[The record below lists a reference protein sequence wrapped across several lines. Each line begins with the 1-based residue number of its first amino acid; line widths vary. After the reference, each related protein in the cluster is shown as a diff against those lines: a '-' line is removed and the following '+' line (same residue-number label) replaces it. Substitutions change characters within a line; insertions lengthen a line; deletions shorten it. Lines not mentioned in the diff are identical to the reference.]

1 MNSILEKSY
10 IITGPTASGKTNL
23 AIKLAQHLDSEII
36 CMDSMTLFKGMDIGT
51 AKPTLHEQTL
61 VKHHML
67 DVLIP
72 TESSNVQ
79 FWLQSAKRIAEELIR
94 RGKSPIFVGGT
105 PLYLKA
111 LMMGLFEIPEIPKHI
126 RKELEEK
133 FPQTDFADAYRML
146 SEIDSDSAKKI
157 HPNDRRRIIRAL
169 EVWKGLGTTISSLQK
184 QWETTT
190 YNQSNP
196 DKIRCIWLQTLR
208 QKLHERIHIRTKQLL
223 EKGWVE
229 EVVLLRQKYPSLSK
243 EASQAIGY
251 SQISQFLDGL
261 MSFEKTEEAINLA
274 TRQLAKKQE
283 TWFRHLPGCKPVPLE
298 NKFHFWGFDVD
309 IQPDSLV

>member
-1 MNSILEKSY
+1 MNILENSY

-36 CMDSMTLFKGMDIGT
+36 CMDSMTLYRDMDIGT
-51 AKPTLHEQTL
+51 AKPTQNEQNL
-61 VKHHML
+61 IKHHMVDIL
-67 DVLIP
+67 LP
-72 TESSNVQ
+72 TEPSNVQ
-79 FWLQSAKRIAEELIR
+79 IWLKSATEIAQALIR
-94 RGKSPIFVGGT
+94 KGKSPIFVGGT

-126 RKELEEK
+126 RVELESK
-133 FPQTDFADAYRML
+133 FPQTNFADAYQML

-169 EVWKGLGTTISSLQK
+169 EVWQGLGKTISSLQK
-184 QWETTT
+184 QWEISADS
-190 YNQSNP
+190 QFNP
-196 DKIRCIWLQTLR
+196 DKIRCIWLQMPR

-223 EKGWVE
+223 KKGWVD
-229 EVVLLRQKYPSLSK
+229 EVLLLRQKYPNLSK

-251 SQISQFLDGL
+251 SQISKFLDGSL
-261 MSFEKTEEAINLA
+261 SFENMEEAINLA

-283 TWFRHLPGCKPVPLE
+283 TWFRHLSGCIPLALE
-298 NKFHFWGFDVD
+298 NNFQYWNFDIDMQSD
-309 IQPDSLV
+309 ILV

>member
-10 IITGPTASGKTNL
+10 IISGPTASGKTNL

-36 CMDSMTLFKGMDIGT
+36 CMDSMTLFRGMDIGT
-51 AKPTLHEQTL
+51 AKPTLHEQSL

-67 DVLIP
+67 DVLMP
-72 TESSNVQ
+72 TEASNVQ
-79 FWLQSAKRIAEELIR
+79 FWLTGAKKIAEELIEK
-94 RGKSPIFVGGT
+94 GKSPIFVGGT

-111 LMMGLFEIPEIPKHI
+111 LIMGLFEIPEIPKQI
-126 RKELEEK
+126 RAELEKK

-169 EVWKGLGTTISSLQK
+169 EVWKGLGITISSLQK
-184 QWETTT
+184 QWEISA
-190 YNQSNP
+190 NSQFKL
-196 DKIRCIWLQTLR
+196 DEIRCIWLQTLR

-223 EKGWVE
+223 KKGWVE
-229 EVVLLRQKYPSLSK
+229 EVLLMRQKYPTLSK

-261 MSFEKTEEAINLA
+261 ISFDQMEEAINLA
-274 TRQLAKKQE
+274 TRHLAKKQE
-283 TWFRHLPGCKPVPLE
+283 TWFRHLAGCKPVPLE
-298 NKFHFWGFDVD
+298 NNFHFWGFD
-309 IQPDSLV
+309 IQPENLV

>member
-1 MNSILEKSY
+1 MNILENSY

-36 CMDSMTLFKGMDIGT
+36 CMDSMTLYKDMDIGT
-51 AKPTLHEQTL
+51 AKPTQHEQAL
-61 VKHHML
+61 VKHHL
-67 DVLIP
+67 VDILLP
-72 TESSNVQ
+72 TETSNVQ
-79 FWLQSAKRIAEELIR
+79 FWLKCATEIAQELIGK
-94 RGKSPIFVGGT
+94 GKSPIFVGGT

-126 RKELEEK
+126 RAELEIK
-133 FPQTDFADAYRML
+133 FPQADFADAHRML

-169 EVWKGLGTTISSLQK
+169 EVWQGLGKTISSLQK
-184 QWETTT
+184 QWEIST
-190 YNQSNP
+190 NSQFNP
-196 DKIRCIWLQTLR
+196 DKIRCIWLQMPR

-223 EKGWVE
+223 KKGWVD
-229 EVVLLRQKYPSLSK
+229 EVLLLRQKYPNLSK

-251 SQISQFLDGL
+251 SQISKFLDGSL
-261 MSFEKTEEAINLA
+261 SFENMEEAINLA

-283 TWFRHLPGCKPVPLE
+283 TWFRHLSGCIPVPFE
-298 NKFHFWGFDVD
+298 NNFQFWNFHIDMQSD
-309 IQPDSLV
+309 ILV